1 MPVSLDIYGGLMA
14 QNKKVIEKSYSFH
27 SATSSVREI
36 AEWFMDY
43 LKLSS
48 ITNLKTV
55 ESVKKLIDDTM
66 APNRADCE
74 LGFIN
79 SYADKNIDKTIDLFK
94 SKDTYVLCDG
104 HNKAEPTLSLS
115 VKDMWK
121 IKKSVYSFLD
131 KPKAPTNKYGAA
143 GKSLKAHIKEPRDA
157 AYNDVKV
164 TFNRLKGVMKSIVK
178 ENCDIKTDNSTV
190 ALTTK
195 ANNTVGTLYAYFDT
209 LKDDKANAVLKSLP
223 SKYLNKIS

>member
-1 MPVSLDIYGGLMA
+1 MA
-14 QNKKVIEKSYSFH
+14 QNKEVIEKSYSFH

-43 LKLSS
+43 LKLGS

-79 SYADKNIDKTIDLFK
+79 SYADKNTDKTVNLFK
-94 SKDTYVLCDG
+94 SKNTFVLCDE
-104 HNKAEPTLSLS
+104 HNKAEPTLSLT

-121 IKKSVYSFLD
+121 ITKTPYSNLGN
-131 KPKAPTNKYGAA
+131 PKAPTNKYGEF
-143 GKSLKAHIKEPRDA
+143 GPSLKAHIKEPRA
-157 AYNDVKV
+157 TALNDVKV

-178 ENCDIKTDNSTV
+178 DNCDIKTDNSTV

-195 ANNTVGTLYAYFDT
+195 ANNTVGTLYTYFDT
-209 LKDDKANAVLKSLP
+209 LKDDKANKVLKSLP